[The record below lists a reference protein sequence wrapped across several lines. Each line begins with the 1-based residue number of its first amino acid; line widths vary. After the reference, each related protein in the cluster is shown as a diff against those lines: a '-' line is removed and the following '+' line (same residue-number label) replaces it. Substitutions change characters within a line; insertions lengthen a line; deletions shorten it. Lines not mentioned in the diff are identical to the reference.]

1 MELIGTRDAHRRVM
15 RATAPLYVGRS
26 RIDGRGCF
34 TAAHIPRRRFVAEL
48 AGERITRRESRR
60 RMQGCNRIRICDV
73 DERTS
78 IDTGV
83 HGDATAFIN
92 HSCEPN
98 LFIRVQHGH
107 ILLFALRDICA
118 GDELSLD
125 YGESHH
131 NGRRSCRCGAENCR
145 GAI

>member
-1 MELIGTRDAHRRVM
+1 V
-15 RATAPLYVGRS
+15 RASRPTLYIGRS
-26 RIDGRGCF
+26 RIEGRGCF
-34 TAAHIPRRRFVAEL
+34 AATNIRRRRLVAEL
-48 AGERITRRESRR
+48 AGERITRREGRR
-60 RMQGCNRIRICDV
+60 RVRGRKRIRICDV

-78 IDTGV
+78 VDTSV
-83 HGDATAFIN
+83 RGDATAFIN

-98 LFIRVQHGH
+98 LFMRVQHGH
-107 ILLFALRDICA
+107 VLLFALRDIRA

-131 NGRRSCRCGAENCR
+131 NGRRTCRCGAKTCH